1 MKNSI
6 IKQKSFNFALNII
19 SLYKIL
25 VENKEYIISKQLL
38 RSWTSI
44 WANVVEW
51 LNWQSRKDFLA
62 KMYIA
67 YKEANETNYWLE
79 LLRESNLVEIDFS
92 KNIQDIQEILKILWS
107 ITKTISEENL

>member
-19 SLYKIL
+19 SLYKTL